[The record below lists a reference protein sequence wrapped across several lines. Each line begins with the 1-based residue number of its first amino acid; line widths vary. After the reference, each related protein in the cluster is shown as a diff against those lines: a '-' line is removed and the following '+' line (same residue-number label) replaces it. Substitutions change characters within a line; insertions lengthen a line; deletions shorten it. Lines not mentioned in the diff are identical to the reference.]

1 MPATPTTPAARYVST
16 VLLRC
21 LQSSCCRRRAPAKGS
36 PPPPLARRPQ
46 QAAAS
51 PLPWR
56 RSQARQGPHPRAA
69 GAARQAQPRAQPPM
83 PFLFRCPAPSCH
95 VDALGIP
102 PFADTTAAATS
113 LRAREV
119 GRLSRELGPQGG
131 EPTAGRRARDTVAW
145 NAASSSSACGNR
157 LRRPR
162 GVAPECNLKT
172 LNLKC
177 LCPRVEFLNL
187 MEKFSLH
194 SNTDSVRNSPT
205 QLLAGKPADSL
216 SLGSSSRS
224 LSPQLLYPSDIIA
237 NHHGKPLTATSL
249 QATPNDSVFQ
259 IITVSKGT
267 GLGLNV
273 VGGINRNEGPL
284 VHILEVIPGGDCHKD
299 GRLRAGDQL
308 VSINKE
314 SLIGITYEE
323 ARSLINRTKL
333 RSSSSWEITFIR
345 REPLSSQAETVPP
358 PSSLLTSDGYGL
370 QLPPSSSP
378 NESIDSKMS
387 ILNVTRAG
395 FTRRKQ
401 SPAFSA
407 NNSTVDASAGAV
419 GPTWSD
425 DYGPQRRKISLNP
438 TVRLQADKLEMAL
451 NYLGIQP
458 TKEQQEILR
467 QQLPKD
473 PKGTVSFGDFVQ
485 VARNLF
491 CLQLDGAGGAQG
503 QAALNAH
510 EIAQL
515 LDSQFVSCDP
525 LQREELEELKKER
538 SEALQEICKLKE
550 ELAESERRRKQ
561 LAKELQ
567 TAKQEAKASVEEARG
582 LRSRIHLAEAAQK
595 QASGME
601 LDYEEVIHL
610 LEVEIADLRAQLSDH
625 CGQNKDSIQD
635 LRKRITVL
643 DCQLRKSETAKKMFE
658 VATEKLLQFVEVLP
672 EVLLDT
678 STSLTNLS
686 DSKATFSSKTL
697 IARLG
702 RNGRTLPAS
711 LAAEAKE
718 LTKSVRAI
726 LEAESM

>member
-1 MPATPTTPAARYVST
+1 METEPGPPGPPSSRRGSREASPAPRAAAHAFPLLLPRPVLSRGRARHSSLRRYH
-16 VLLRC
+16 
-21 LQSSCCRRRAPAKGS
+21 RRRRHLSSRARSSGYRESSVPKVANPQPGGARATLS
-36 PPPPLARRPQ
+36 LGTPPPPLA
-46 QAAAS
+46 
-51 PLPWR
+51 
-56 RSQARQGPHPRAA
+56 
-69 GAARQAQPRAQPPM
+69 
-83 PFLFRCPAPSCH
+83 
-95 VDALGIP
+95 GI
-102 PFADTTAAATS
+102 DYG
-113 LRAREV
+113 
-119 GRLSRELGPQGG
+119 GRGG
-131 EPTAGRRARDTVAW
+131 I
-145 NAASSSSACGNR
+145 
-157 LRRPR
+157 
-162 GVAPECNLKT
+162 
-172 LNLKC
+172 
-177 LCPRVEFLNL
+177 EFLNL
-187 MEKFSLH
+187 MEKCSSY

-237 NHHGKPLTATSL
+237 NHHGNPPTATSL
-249 QATPNDSVFQ
+249 QATTNDSVFQ

-333 RSSSSWEITFIR
+333 RSNSSWEIAFVR
-345 REPLSSQAETVPP
+345 REPLSRQAETAPP
-358 PSSLLTSDGYGL
+358 PSSLLTSHGYGL

-378 NESIDSKMS
+378 NENIDSKMS
-387 ILNVTRAG
+387 ILNVTKAG
-395 FTRRKQ
+395 FKKREQ

-407 NNSTVDASAGAV
+407 NNSTADASAGAV

-491 CLQLDGAGGAQG
+491 CLQLDGAGSAQG
-503 QAALNAH
+503 QAAFNAH

-515 LDSQFVSCDP
+515 LDSQFVSYDP

-538 SEALQEICKLKE
+538 NEALQEICKLKE
-550 ELAESERRRKQ
+550 ELAESEHRRKQ

-610 LEVEIADLRAQLSDH
+610 LEVEIADLRAQLSNH
-625 CGQNKDSIQD
+625 YGQNKVST
-635 LRKRITVL
+635 LGAARR
-643 DCQLRKSETAKKMFE
+643 
-658 VATEKLLQFVEVLP
+658 VAMVFPRCCHVSRLSFFFLL
-672 EVLLDT
+672 
-678 STSLTNLS
+678 
-686 DSKATFSSKTL
+686 FS
-697 IARLG
+697 
-702 RNGRTLPAS
+702 
-711 LAAEAKE
+711 
-718 LTKSVRAI
+718 
-726 LEAESM
+726 